1 MVKSTHFIGQ
11 PMYGLLINMIDK
23 QKVMDFSKNVGGEK
37 YIKSFDAWQHLLIM
51 LFAVIKRLDSL
62 REITAA
68 TYPEIRKFNHLGMT
82 SLPRRSTLSDANARR
97 PDIVFEAVYR
107 DLYKTYKD

>member
-37 YIKSFDAWQHLLIM
+37 YIKSFDA
-51 LFAVIKRLDSL
+51 
-62 REITAA
+62 
-68 TYPEIRKFNHLGMT
+68 
-82 SLPRRSTLSDANARR
+82 
-97 PDIVFEAVYR
+97 
-107 DLYKTYKD
+107 